1 MKKILIPTDFSDC
14 ARAAERTGLEIAK
27 KANAEIHFM
36 HIMATGV
43 DWVKLPLE
51 KEDLYPETKAQIAHA
66 KAELGMLQEKAEK
79 LGLKADAVLFFDK
92 GRAEIDRQIA
102 EHQYDFIVMG
112 SHGTSG
118 IEDLLGSNAQK
129 VVRHSKSPVLVV
141 KENIRKFAVHNLIF
155 ASSFEEDVRAPFHK
169 IVEFAKLMKA
179 KIHLLYV
186 NTPFGFKETD
196 VAMACME
203 SFLKECP
210 EANCTLNIY
219 DAFNEERGIQKFAES
234 ISTDVIALA
243 THGKSG
249 FMKMISPSI
258 TESLVNH
265 SDIPV
270 LSVNINS

>member
-1 MKKILIPTDFSDC
+1 MKKILIPTDFSGC
-14 ARAAERTGLEIAK
+14 ARAAERIGLEIAK

-51 KEDLYPETKAQIAHA
+51 KEDLYPEIRAQIAHA
-66 KAELGMLQEKAEK
+66 KSDLNALQAKAEK
-79 LGLKADAVLFFDK
+79 LGLQADTLLLFDK
-92 GRAEIDRQIA
+92 GRSEIDRQIA
-102 EHQYDFIVMG
+102 ENKYDFIVMG

-118 IEDLLGSNAQK
+118 IKDLLGSNTQK

-141 KENIRKFAVHNLIF
+141 KENLKKLAVDNLIF
-155 ASSFEEDVRAPFHK
+155 ASSFEEDVRAPFQK
-169 IVEFAKLMKA
+169 IVEFTKLMKA
-179 KIHLLYV
+179 KIHLLFV

-203 SFLKECP
+203 SFLQECP
-210 EANCTLNIY
+210 GVNCTLNIY

-234 ISTDVIALA
+234 MSTDVIALA

-258 TESLVNH
+258 TENLVNH
-265 SDIPV
+265 ADIPI
-270 LSVNINS
+270 LSVNLNS